1 MFNKLFKK
9 TKDKVEDAIDNV
21 ANDTKIVMNNANE
34 LIDQSKDKL
43 KIIIYCVAA
52 GFAINII
59 SNLLT
64 IYCCNKV
71 VKSVNRNDVLN
82 DIAKIL
88 RNNKH

>member
-1 MFNKLFKK
+1 MFDKLFKK

-21 ANDTKIVMNNANE
+21 ANDTKVVMNNANE

-43 KIIIYCVAA
+43 KIVICCVAA
-52 GFAINII
+52 GFAINIV

-71 VKSVNRNDVLN
+71 VRSVNRNDVLN
-82 DIAKIL
+82 DIAKML